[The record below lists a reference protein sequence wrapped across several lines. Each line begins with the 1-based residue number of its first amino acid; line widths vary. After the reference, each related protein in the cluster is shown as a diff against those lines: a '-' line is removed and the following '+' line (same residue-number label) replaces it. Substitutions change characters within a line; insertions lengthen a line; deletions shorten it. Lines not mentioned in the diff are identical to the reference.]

1 MEPKHSMID
10 LAAANYGVLSQ
21 ILCQHQQHLA
31 AANPAALNEADHH
44 PHMLEHLRGWPDG
57 ADFGHGCPGPTSRG
71 RRRCSRR
78 AFATSALINILLPF
92 FSFLVAVIGAAA
104 PNGLLPAMRLPAAKG
119 ASHFVALLH
128 IAGMSQKEN
137 AAVPAASPA
146 EAQVSSGPQNRSQDD
161 IILQHQVGYRAL
173 TIPLGPKLKMLR
185 NRYCKK
191 PKL

>member
-1 MEPKHSMID
+1 MEPKHSLID

-21 ILCQHQQHLA
+21 ILCQHHQHLA

-44 PHMLEHLRGWPDG
+44 PHMLEHLRVWPDG
-57 ADFGHGCPGPTSRG
+57 ADFGRGCPGPTSWG

-78 AFATSALINILLPF
+78 AFATSALIDILLPF
-92 FSFLVAVIGAAA
+92 FSLLVAVIGAAA
-104 PNGLLPAMRLPAAKG
+104 SNGLLPAMRLPAAEG
-119 ASHFVALLH
+119 TPHFVALLH

-137 AAVPAASPA
+137 AAVPASSPA
-146 EAQVSSGPQNRSQDD
+146 QAQVRLGPQNRSQHN
-161 IILQHQVGYRAL
+161 IIFQHQVGYRAL
-173 TIPLGPKLKMLR
+173 AIPIRPKLKMLR